1 MNKYFRKLYIL
12 MKIFIFLTNIR
23 VHNLTKYLVE
33 LIFFGKQMI
42 LNKGK
47 IICDYKNNVD
57 YFVI

>member
-23 VHNLTKYLVE
+23 VYNLTKYLVE

-42 LNKGK
+42 LNKSK
-47 IICDYKNNVD
+47 IICDYKKNVD
-57 YFVI
+57 HFVI